1 MSEHDHDGHRHGTE
15 PEHRDEPE
23 HWHPELRPHLETG
36 VCESCGTNEHVHRG
50 LCQRCRELQVGKGA
64 RVAPEH
70 REHPHEAPSV
80 PPRNP
85 RSRRKRA

>member
-1 MSEHDHDGHRHGTE
+1 
-15 PEHRDEPE
+15 
-23 HWHPELRPHLETG
+23 
-36 VCESCGTNEHVHRG
+36 
-50 LCQRCRELQVGKGA
+50 
-64 RVAPEH
+64 VAPEH